1 MIYILVGVKNLSEP
15 LKCEATVINDW
26 EGEIVGKVIKTT
38 KKISFLGDV
47 DPNTGVILAKDSDI
61 RGESIKGKIL
71 VFPGGRG
78 STVGAG
84 VLFGLVKNNVAPLIL
99 VTLVPDQVV
108 ISGAIFGDLPMVSY
122 LPQECF
128 NKIKGDD
135 VLNIRIISEKR
146 AEIIRKV

>member
-1 MIYILVGVKNLSEP
+1 MICTNGGVRNLSEY
-15 LKCEATVINDW
+15 LTCEAVVINDW
-26 EGEIVGKVIKTT
+26 EGEIVGEALKTT

-47 DPNTGVILAKDSDI
+47 DPNTGIILAKDSDI
-61 RGESIKGKIL
+61 KGKSIKGKIL

-99 VTLVPDQVV
+99 ITLVPDQVV

-128 NKIKGDD
+128 NKIKTGDTLK
-135 VLNIRIISEKR
+135 VRIINEKK
-146 AEIIRKV
+146 AEITKHT